1 MNYLFWLTVKING
14 SGETILHMMPPSSF
28 AEHGKPAS
36 VDLHD
41 GVPRRRWSRR
51 RRETKSERSDGNVEF
66 GRPPSLQQGRGGWR
80 GARRRRRGN
89 GIRVNVVVVIEREHG
104 GSWNCHGTRHVDA
117 AIITM
122 MMNYEATSC
131 DSSNCVCVC
140 FCFC

>member
-66 GRPPSLQQGRGGWR
+66 GRSPSLQQGRGGWR

-89 GIRVNVVVVIEREHG
+89 GIRVNVVVVEREHG

-117 AIITM
+117 AI
-122 MMNYEATSC
+122 
-131 DSSNCVCVC
+131 
-140 FCFC
+140 